1 LFSFLGPQR
10 AQVSDMQADDQ
21 DDFDDDFDSIE
32 EKSKS
37 QLKRE
42 MHELQELGEALV
54 KLSDKE
60 LKKIP
65 LPEEL
70 VDPIMLA
77 RRITANSGKRRQL
90 QYIGKLMRRVDV
102 APLQQAYDD
111 LKNGQRNAA
120 RKHQQV
126 EKLRD
131 ALVSGD
137 NTALES
143 AFNLYPTIERQQLTQ
158 LIRQAQKEKELGK
171 PAASAKKIFQLLW
184 EHQKVVIDPDE

>member
-1 LFSFLGPQR
+1 
-10 AQVSDMQADDQ
+10 MQADDHEDY
-21 DDFDDDFDSIE
+21 DDEFDGIE

-102 APLQQAYDD
+102 EPLRQAYDD
-111 LKNGQRNAA
+111 IKNGQRNAA

-131 ALVSGD
+131 ALVGGD
-137 NTALES
+137 NAALES
-143 AFNLYPTIERQQLTQ
+143 VFSNYPAIERQQLTQ

-184 EHQKVVIDPDE
+184 ENQKAASNPNADDT

>member
-1 LFSFLGPQR
+1 
-10 AQVSDMQADDQ
+10 MQADDH
-21 DDFDDDFDSIE
+21 DNYDADFDGIE

-102 APLQQAYDD
+102 DPLRQAYDD

-120 RKHQQV
+120 RKHQQA

-131 ALVSGD
+131 KLVAGD
-137 NTALES
+137 STTLEAVLTEHS
-143 AFNLYPTIERQQLTQ
+143 NLDRQQLTQ
-158 LIRQAQKEKELGK
+158 LIRAAQKEQELGK
-171 PAASAKKIFQLLW
+171 PNASAKKIFQLLW
-184 EHQKVVIDPDE
+184 EIQKNAANPEH

>member
-1 LFSFLGPQR
+1 MT
-10 AQVSDMQADDQ
+10 DTN
-21 DDFDDDFDSIE
+21 DFDDDLPEDDLPE

-37 QLKRE
+37 QLKRD

-90 QYIGKLMRRVDV
+90 QYIGKIMRRVDV
-102 APLQQAYDD
+102 EPLRQAYDD
-111 LKNGQRNAA
+111 LKNGQRNDAT
-120 RKHQQV
+120 KHRQA

-131 ALVSGD
+131 KLVAGD
-137 NTALES
+137 NTVLDS
-143 AFNLYPTIERQQLTQ
+143 IFSTYPAIERQQLTQ

-184 EHQKVVIDPDE
+184 EQLKAVTTPQD

>member
-1 LFSFLGPQR
+1 
-10 AQVSDMQADDQ
+10 MQADDH
-21 DDFDDDFDSIE
+21 DDEFDGIE

-60 LKKIP
+60 LKKFS

-90 QYIGKLMRRVDV
+90 QYIGKIMRRIDV
-102 APLQQAYDD
+102 EPLRQAFDD
-111 LKNGQRNAA
+111 LKHGQRNVA
-120 RKHQQV
+120 RKHQQA

-131 ALVSGD
+131 KLVAGD
-137 NTALES
+137 NTTLDAVLEQY
-143 AFNLYPTIERQQLTQ
+143 AGLDRQQLTQ
-158 LIRQAQKEKELGK
+158 LVRAAQKEKELGK
-171 PAASAKKIFQLLW
+171 PTASAKKIFQILW
-184 EHQKVVIDPDE
+184 ENLKAADNNENTP

>member
-1 LFSFLGPQR
+1 
-10 AQVSDMQADDQ
+10 MQAGDQ
-21 DDFDDDFDSIE
+21 DDFDDDSDGVE

-131 ALVSGD
+131 ALVGGD
-137 NTALES
+137 NAALES
-143 AFNLYPTIERQQLTQ
+143 ALNLYPTLERQQLTQ
-158 LIRQAQKEKELGK
+158 LIRQAQKERELGK
-171 PAASAKKIFQLLW
+171 PAASARKIFQLLW
-184 EHQKVVIDPDE
+184 EHQKVVGNSDE

>member
-1 LFSFLGPQR
+1 
-10 AQVSDMQADDQ
+10 MQT
-21 DDFDDDFDSIE
+21 DDDYDDEFNGIE

-37 QLKRE
+37 QLKRD

-102 APLQQAYDD
+102 EPLRQAYDD
-111 LKNGQRNAA
+111 LKNGQRVDA
-120 RKHQQV
+120 RKHQQA

-131 ALVSGD
+131 KLVAGD
-137 NTALES
+137 S
-143 AFNLYPTIERQQLTQ
+143 ATLDSVLAQYASLDRQQLTH
-158 LIRQAQKEKELGK
+158 LIRAAQKEKEQGK

-184 EHQKVVIDPDE
+184 EILKAASPDQNEDAS